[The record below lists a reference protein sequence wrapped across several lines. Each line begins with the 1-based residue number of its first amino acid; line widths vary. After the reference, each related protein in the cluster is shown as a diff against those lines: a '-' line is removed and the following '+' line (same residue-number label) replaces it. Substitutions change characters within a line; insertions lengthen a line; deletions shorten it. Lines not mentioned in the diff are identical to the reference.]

1 MHIFVKF
8 MKNER
13 STKFY
18 SIFQEVM
25 KLRSLEGF
33 DVSGVILGN
42 AHIMSFSVVY
52 NVLEQELIWFGNLE
66 NTLRFFFV
74 PF

>member
-1 MHIFVKF
+1 

-33 DVSGVILGN
+33 DVSDVILWN

>member
-1 MHIFVKF
+1 

-33 DVSGVILGN
+33 DVNDVILEN

-66 NTLRFFFV
+66 NTRFFLV